1 MAFKTDKVPAQANL
15 IGEWRFRTWTT
26 AGIIA
31 MVVLNC
37 FFLPWV
43 ALFGL
48 GVIPLIF
55 LWAGWFYRIGV
66 RSYTCVRVYPDRIE
80 YHNVFLQVRENRLEA
95 AKIENVDSTQSF
107 FGKEKYGTVV
117 VTGSGGTSLQF
128 LAIEQP
134 VGLVAAIREISG
146 SRSLT
151 SSATSELPRNPDD
164 FKMCPF
170 CSEEVKVQAVKCKH
184 CGSEIK

>member
-15 IGEWRFRTWTT
+15 IGEWRFKTWTT

-31 MVVLNC
+31 MVFLNL

-48 GVIPLIF
+48 GIIPLLI

-95 AKIENVDSTQSF
+95 SKIENVDSAQSF

-134 VGLVAAIREISG
+134 VGMVAAIREISS
-146 SRSLT
+146 SRSLK
-151 SSATSELPRNPDD
+151 SSATSEITRDPAD